1 MVNQESSLQLQ
12 RLLAILKNKTLAT
25 SIGRDKQGS
34 NEIFSRSVPVKGSEM
49 VNLEVSSRLQRLL
62 EMLIGKTVDGLIE
75 WEEPIRGELFSTSI
89 GNSSFTVEK
98 RHANA
103 VGVLFF
109 GMYDS
114 KGILVSRVT
123 STDEQYPESVQDK
136 IRELWNTVSARASHL
151 VGFLDQALN
160 TLDGG
165 PPFQF

>member
-25 SIGRDKQGS
+25 SSGRDKQGS
-34 NEIFSRSVPVKGSEM
+34 NEIFSRSVAIKGSEM
-49 VNLEVSSRLQRLL
+49 VNSEVSSRLQRLL
-62 EMLIGKTVDGLIE
+62 EMLIDKTVDGLIE

-89 GNSSFTVEK
+89 GKSSFTVEK
-98 RHANA
+98 RHTNS
-103 VGVLFF
+103 VGVLSF

-123 STDEQYPESVQDK
+123 STDEQYAESVQDK
-136 IRELWNTVSARASHL
+136 IRELWTTVSARASHL
-151 VGFLDQALN
+151 VSFLDQALS